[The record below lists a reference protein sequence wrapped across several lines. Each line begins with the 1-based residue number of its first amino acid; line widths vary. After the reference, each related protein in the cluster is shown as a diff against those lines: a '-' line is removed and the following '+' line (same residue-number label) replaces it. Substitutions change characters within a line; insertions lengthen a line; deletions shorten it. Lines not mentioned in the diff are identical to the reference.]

1 MSFSEVLIAVV
12 VGWSLGTC
20 STWLILAKPWLDKR
34 LLAKK
39 PVMIQSPASQQNQPV
54 PAQVKI
60 V

>member
-1 MSFSEVLIAVV
+1 MFEQTLIAVV
-12 VGWSLGTC
+12 VGWSLGTA
-20 STWLILAKPWLDKR
+20 STWLILSKPWLDKR

-39 PVMIQSPASQQNQPV
+39 PVVQIAQQNQQV

>member
-1 MSFSEVLIAVV
+1 MFEQTLIAVV
-12 VGWSLGTC
+12 VGWSLGTA

-39 PVMIQSPASQQNQPV
+39 LVVLPAQQNQNQQQV

>member
-1 MSFSEVLIAVV
+1 MSFTEVIIAIV
-12 VGWSLGTC
+12 VGWSLGTA

-39 PVMIQSPASQQNQPV
+39 PVMIQQSVQQNQQV

>member
-1 MSFSEVLIAVV
+1 MFEQTLIAVV

-20 STWLILAKPWLDKR
+20 STWLILAKPWLDRR

-39 PVMIQSPASQQNQPV
+39 PVVLPAQQQNQQV